1 MENTKAECSDFVSP
15 KYMQTSGPQE
25 SRNPCFVSASDLATV
40 WLWKNVD
47 RNVTH
52 RL

>member
-1 MENTKAECSDFVSP
+1 MEYTKGECLDFVSP
-15 KYMQTSGPQE
+15 KYMQTRCPQE
-25 SRNPCFVSASDLATV
+25 AETRFVSASDLATV
-40 WLWKNVD
+40 WLWENVD